1 MSSIEALVQEN
12 RTLFA
17 PKALRESSLIQEYD
31 SLYRHSIQNPDAFWG
46 AIARELEWMQPFHTV
61 LEFEPPRHQWFL
73 GGTTNITINALDRH
87 VKGDKRH
94 KVALIWLSEEGK
106 EVIMTYDRLL
116 RRVCQM
122 ANALKQRGV
131 KKGDRVIIYMPL
143 TPEGI
148 ISMLACAR
156 IGAIHSVVY
165 AGMGIKALK
174 SRIEDSRAK
183 VVIYSDVTFRR
194 GKRVGL
200 KSIVDNAVDE
210 LDFVETIV
218 SHRRQEPFL
227 ELTSEREVDFYEF
240 IDEQPVWCE
249 PEEMQAED
257 PLFILYTSGTTGTPK
272 GVVHVHG
279 GYMVGT
285 YYLTRAFY
293 NVKESD
299 IFWSTSDIGWIVG
312 HSYIVY
318 GPMVNGATILAR
330 EGSIDYPDAGVVWK
344 MVERYGV
351 NVMFTAPTAVRMFM
365 RFGTEHIDKYDVSSL
380 RLMACAG
387 EPLNP
392 EAHVWAQ
399 ENIMKDRG
407 LVVDNWWQTEVAS
420 PVLGSLPAFD
430 VKLGKVGKPMPG
442 VSCDVVTPDG
452 KTTGPNQGGLLVL
465 RRPLPYMMR
474 TIWNNDERYQKYW
487 EDFPGCYTS
496 GDVAFY
502 DEDGY
507 LCVLGRADDVM
518 NVAGHRIGTAEVE
531 SAFLTHH
538 AVAESA
544 VIGLPDEVKGER
556 IQAYVVLKAGHE
568 GGKAMKSSLRD
579 HVRRELGPIATP
591 SEIVFKNELPKT
603 RSGKIVRRLLKSE
616 AMGEDPGDT
625 STLQD

>member
-12 RTLFA
+12 RTFYA
-17 PKALRESSLIQEYD
+17 PKALRENSLIQDYD

-61 LEFEPPRHQWFL
+61 LDFKPPKHEWFL

-87 VKGDKRH
+87 VNSNKRH

-106 EVIMTYDRLL
+106 EIIMTYDRLL

-122 ANALKQRGV
+122 ANALKSRGV

-183 VVIYSDVTFRR
+183 VVVYSDVTFRR

-200 KSIVDNAVDE
+200 KSIVDNAVDG

-218 SHRRQEPFL
+218 AHRRQEPFL
-227 ELTSEREVDFYEF
+227 ELTSDREVDFREF
-240 IDEQPVWCE
+240 IDDQPVWCE

-257 PLFILYTSGTTGTPK
+257 PLFILYTSGTTGAPK

-330 EGSIDYPDAGVVWK
+330 EGSIDYPDPGVVWK

-365 RFGTEHIDKYDVSSL
+365 RFGIEHINKYDVSSL

-392 EAHVWAQ
+392 EAHIWAQ
-399 ENIMKDRG
+399 ENVMKDRG
-407 LVVDNWWQTEVAS
+407 LVVDNWWQTEIAS
-420 PVLGSLPAFD
+420 PVLGGLPAYD

-442 VSCDVVTPDG
+442 ASCDVVTPDG

-487 EDFPGCYTS
+487 EDFDGCYTS

-507 LCVLGRADDVM
+507 FCVLGRADDVM

-531 SAFLTHH
+531 SAFLTHR
-538 AVAESA
+538 AVVESA

-568 GGKAMKSSLRD
+568 PTTALKSSMID

-591 SEIVFKNELPKT
+591 SEIIFKDELPKT

-616 AMGEDPGDT
+616 ALGEDPGDT

>member
-12 RTLFA
+12 RTLFS

-46 AIARELEWMQPFHTV
+46 AIARELDWIQPFHTV

-87 VKGDKRH
+87 VKGGKRH
-94 KVALIWLSEEGK
+94 KVALIWLSEDGK

-200 KSIVDNAVDE
+200 KSIVDNAVDG

-227 ELTSEREVDFYEF
+227 ELTSDREVDFYEF

-330 EGSIDYPDAGVVWK
+330 EGSIDYPDPGVVWQ
-344 MVERYGV
+344 MIERYGV
-351 NVMFTAPTAVRMFM
+351 NVMFTAPTAIRMFM
-365 RFGTEHIDKYDVSSL
+365 RFGTGHIDKYDVSSL

-531 SAFLTHH
+531 SAFLTHQ

-556 IQAYVVLKAGHE
+556 IQAYVVLKPGHE
-568 GGKAMKSSLRD
+568 GTDAINSSLRD

-591 SEIVFKNELPKT
+591 SEIVFKKELPKT
-603 RSGKIVRRLLKSE
+603 RSGKIVRRLLKAE